1 MRVCVDITSTIDVVK
16 ARRDARTLAIEIG
29 FLPAERAMIT
39 AAVSELARNILDY
52 AGDGEILLSR
62 CQNGS
67 RPGIVVIAQDSGP
80 GIPNVAFV
88 LQAGYAVS
96 TLGLRGVRVLMD
108 QVEVISEIG
117 KGTTVTARK
126 WRT

>member
-1 MRVCVDITSTIDVVK
+1 MVITSEQDVIK
-16 ARRDARTLAIEIG
+16 AREAARTMAAEMG
-29 FLPAERAMIT
+29 FPLAERAMI
-39 AAVSELARNILDY
+39 AGALSELARNILDY
-52 AGDGEILLSR
+52 AGNGEILLS
-62 CQNGS
+62 QSSSNGD
-67 RPGIVVIAQDSGP
+67 RPGITLIARDSGP

-96 TLGLRGVRVLMD
+96 SLGLRGVRVLMD
-108 QVEVISEIG
+108 QMEVISEIG